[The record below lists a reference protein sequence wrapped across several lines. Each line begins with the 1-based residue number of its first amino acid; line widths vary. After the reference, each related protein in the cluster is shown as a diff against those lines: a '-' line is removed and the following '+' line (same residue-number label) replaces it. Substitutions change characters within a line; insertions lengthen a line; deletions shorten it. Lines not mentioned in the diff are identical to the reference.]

1 MSMFALCLGKTKKER
16 LKRQIL
22 NQTEM
27 MVVSERKQ
35 RRFDFL
41 KVGQNFT

>member
-1 MSMFALCLGKTKKER
+1 MAMFALCLGKTKKER
-16 LKRQIL
+16 IKIQIV